1 MSMRLLLFIQFL
13 IFEGML
19 NATELEKNIFSYSA
33 DYTSGNSSKISKNI
47 SIDEYKYYQKVVL
60 DKDNVYRLKTFKREL
75 TTTPKILKNM
85 INLEANL
92 AIENKTQFAN
102 KKKNTINSL

>member
-1 MSMRLLLFIQFL
+1 MRLMLLLQFL
-13 IFEGML
+13 TFEGML
-19 NATELEKNIFSYSA
+19 GAAELEKNIFSYSA
-33 DYTSGNSSKISKNI
+33 DYTSGNLSKTFESI

-92 AIENKTQFAN
+92 AFENKAQFAN
-102 KKKNTINSL
+102 KKRNIINSL